1 MNGRCIAV
9 VLVLLL
15 TGVVLQAQEQ
25 MPEEVAAVF
34 REHCIQCHNSR
45 SAPLGLILEP
55 GAVYANTVRKRST
68 EKPEYFRVA
77 PGDSASSY
85 LIMKLVGEK
94 NIEGQSM
101 PPSGRLSQDTIRTIV
116 KWIQSLPK
124 NAEPIIKSST
134 IPPGSFVSWNIGDLP
149 TAEVL
154 GRGTMLFTI
163 SHRFAPKVD
172 EGFKAFY
179 GLDGPAVMMFGF
191 DYPVT
196 DSFMAGIGR
205 SNGQD
210 NIELR
215 GRYRFFREE
224 EGGLPLSL
232 AAQAVLNWKWHVRGD
247 RNSTACTL
255 QVIGTRS
262 LLERT
267 SLAAVPGIT
276 FNPDPFKNGEDPM
289 VSLGLGGRVRVADG
303 FALFGQVTPVLS
315 GFPGVQPIYGLYDTV
330 KRYDTWSVGVEANVS
345 VHVFQIFLTNSQGI
359 AMDDYLTG
367 GDIDLTKGDVRLG
380 FTIFSVK

>member
-1 MNGRCIAV
+1 MNRCVILA

-15 TGVVLQAQEQ
+15 TSVVLQAQEQ

-55 GAVYANTVRKRST
+55 DAVYANTVRKRST
-68 EKPEYFRVA
+68 EKSEYFRVA

-85 LIMKLVGEK
+85 LMMKLVGAK

-101 PPSGRLSQDTIRTIV
+101 PPIGRLSQGNIQTIA
-116 KWIQSLPK
+116 KWIWSLPK

-134 IPPGSFVSWNIGDLP
+134 PPGSFISWNIGDLP
-149 TAEVL
+149 TAVVL

-172 EGFKAFY
+172 EGYKAFY
-179 GLDGPAVMMFGF
+179 GLDGPAVMMLGF

-210 NIELR
+210 NLEVR

-224 EGGLPLSL
+224 EGGTPLSL

-247 RNSTACTL
+247 RNSTAYTL
-255 QVIGTRS
+255 QIIGTRS

-267 SLAAVPGIT
+267 ALAAVPGIT
-276 FNPDPFKNGEDPM
+276 FNPDPFEGGEDPL
-289 VSLGLGGRVRVADG
+289 VSLGLGGKVRVAEG
-303 FALFGQVTPVLS
+303 FSVFGQVTPVLS
-315 GFPGVQPIYGLYDTV
+315 GFPGVRPIYGLYDTV

-359 AMDDYLTG
+359 AMDNYLTG
-367 GDIDLTKGDVRLG
+367 GDIDVTKGDVRLG
-380 FTIFSVK
+380 FTIFSIK